1 LRSLCIGV
9 RTLLTRRKQMEP
21 SNNNSSEST
30 AAKTQPQHSDSRPA
44 LSSKC
49 SQQCQ
54 DWVSWALLN
63 STSRPRQLLN
73 AMGGRAVRDE
83 TTGNFSVSL
92 DKKPQRRKES
102 ASSSTASTSTIV
114 LSHPHPDVP
123 DTAAA
128 RRLIASSVETKE
140 HPYLCNPNTNKNIKQ
155 QSIGATR
162 KSSKGMEISCAIC
175 SEDGP
180 EGAARAFVKGPNPIA
195 IVLCANR
202 LNTKEEVEEV
212 LVHELMHV
220 YDVRVRQMDLRDCM
234 QLAHSEVRA
243 AREAECHSSARF
255 LKSICVKDRATI
267 ATKNMFPVEGKECVR
282 QVFEKAFKDNSP
294 FASSSNHHPLDNNN
308 NSFKDRRYDS
318 KR

>member
-1 LRSLCIGV
+1 M
-9 RTLLTRRKQMEP
+9 LTGM
-21 SNNNSSEST
+21 
-30 AAKTQPQHSDSRPA
+30 SR
-44 LSSKC
+44 L
-49 SQQCQ
+49 
-54 DWVSWALLN
+54 VSWALLN

-114 LSHPHPDVP
+114 LSQ

-140 HPYLCNPNTNKNIKQ
+140 HPYLCNPNTNNNIKQ

-243 AREAECHSSARF
+243 ARETECRMSF
-255 LKSICVKDRATI
+255 LR
-267 ATKNMFPVEGKECVR
+267 
-282 QVFEKAFKDNSP
+282 
-294 FASSSNHHPLDNNN
+294 
-308 NSFKDRRYDS
+308 
-318 KR
+318 

>member
-1 LRSLCIGV
+1 LRSPCIGV

-21 SNNNSSEST
+21 SNNNTSSDST
-30 AAKTQPQHSDSRPA
+30 AAKTRPQHSDTRPA
-44 LSSKC
+44 LSSRC

-73 AMGGRAVRDE
+73 AMSGRAVRDE

-92 DKKPQRRKES
+92 DTKPQRRKES
-102 ASSSTASTSTIV
+102 TSSSKIV
-114 LSHPHPDVP
+114 LSHPHPNMP

-140 HPYLCNPNTNKNIKQ
+140 HSYLCNPSTNNNIQ
-155 QSIGATR
+155 QRSVGGTR
-162 KSSKGMEISCAIC
+162 KSTKGMEISCAIC

-220 YDVRVRQMDLRDCM
+220 YDVRVRQMDLR
-234 QLAHSEVRA
+234 
-243 AREAECHSSARF
+243 
-255 LKSICVKDRATI
+255 
-267 ATKNMFPVEGKECVR
+267 
-282 QVFEKAFKDNSP
+282 
-294 FASSSNHHPLDNNN
+294 
-308 NSFKDRRYDS
+308 
-318 KR
+318 